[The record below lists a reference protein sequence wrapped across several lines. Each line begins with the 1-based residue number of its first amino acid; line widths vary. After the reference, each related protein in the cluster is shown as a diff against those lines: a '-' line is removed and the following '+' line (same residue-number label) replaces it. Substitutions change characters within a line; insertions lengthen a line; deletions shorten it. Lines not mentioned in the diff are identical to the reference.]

1 MDNLEAPTIDK
12 NSLIPDLT
20 LAVALGDFDKDGDL
34 DVIAGNLGQPN
45 RLYLNDGKGNFS
57 AGIDIGVGT
66 LNVSIDPAQTQTN
79 VSVNDLVHELQ
90 TQIDNQLA
98 PSGFFPGTVQVA
110 IDPATGQIVLTSAS
124 RVLDATSAES
134 AINAAR
140 RDGLIVT
147 NAANDPLPLAVLFDG
162 HDIHFS
168 IKPNDADTL
177 DNVTADD
184 LRDELQRLVDQAVV
198 ASGFGAAG
206 DIKLQIDGTG
216 RMIFTTAGHT
226 LISAE
231 AEAQLAQARRAGD
244 LVTAGAHPWS
254 SLWAFRTQI
263 KRHRSLWST
272 SIMTETSIWSLV
284 T

>member
-1 MDNLEAPTIDK
+1 MQRAAEA
-12 NSLIPDLT
+12 
-20 LAVALGDFDKDGDL
+20 
-34 DVIAGNLGQPN
+34 
-45 RLYLNDGKGNFS
+45 
-57 AGIDIGVGT
+57 
-66 LNVSIDPAQTQTN
+66 
-79 VSVNDLVHELQ
+79 
-90 TQIDNQLA
+90 
-98 PSGFFPGTVQVA
+98 
-110 IDPATGQIVLTSAS
+110 
-124 RVLDATSAES
+124 

-162 HDIHFS
+162 HDIQFS

-206 DIKLQIDGTG
+206 DIKVQIDGTG

-231 AEAQLAQARRAGD
+231 AEAQLAQARRRRR
-244 LVTAGAHPWS
+244 TRHSRGAATGRCRS
-254 SLWAFRTQI
+254 AFPMPTIRT
-263 KRHRSLWST
+263 RSLWST
-272 SIMTETSIWSLV
+272 SIMTETSIWSLA